1 MLGSDKMQFDT
12 KSRRKSIKVIVSDEE
27 RSLIEAKANFYGY
40 KTIASY
46 IRDTAIYEKVTYVDL
61 KNKNELYEAYSNNTK
76 ELKKIAKEFRYFSK
90 YATQLSQEDLKKISI
105 TMFTILKKQK
115 QMLQLIENKLDIDI
129 WQEINKREHVN
140 CQ

>member
-1 MLGSDKMQFDT
+1 MNFNT
-12 KSRRKSIKVIVSDEE
+12 KERRKSIKVIVSDEE
-27 RSLIEAKANFYGY
+27 RNLIEEKANFYGY

-46 IRDTAIYEKVTYVDL
+46 IRDAAIYEKITHVDL
-61 KNKNELYEAYSNNTK
+61 KSKNELYEAYSNNTK
-76 ELKKIAKEFRYFSK
+76 ELKKITKEFRHFSK
-90 YATQLSQEDLKKISI
+90 YATQISEEDLKDISI

-129 WQEINKREHVN
+129 WQEINKKDHID